1 MKNPIEK
8 FLIYLLKKP
17 RVSAVLKE
25 IIRGRADSKIDTAES
40 RETLIGKLVND
51 ALLYRQVM
59 DDLRKN
65 PYIPSPYHKFPA
77 ELYRAAL
84 RLNYV
89 LKNPERHIAPLTQ
102 EPAAPVELADFQDQ
116 AAVL

>member
-1 MKNPIEK
+1 MTENL
-8 FLIYLLKKP
+8 LIRLLKKP

-25 IIRGRADSKIDTAES
+25 IIRGRADSKIDTSES

-51 ALLYRQVM
+51 SLLYRQVM

-84 RLNYV
+84 QLNYV
-89 LKNPERHIAPLTQ
+89 LKNPELHIAPLTQ
-102 EPAAPVELADFQDQ
+102 EPAAPAEQADSQDH
-116 AAVL
+116 ATVL